1 MTKAEE
7 DSSHDRLYKDTQG
20 RSIAILTA
28 YKNSASDE
36 ENIKANSHLYI
47 KLRKTGYGVIKI
59 EKSADVRRANE
70 LFSSENHVNV
80 SNSPYILEGI
90 AQLVVGPQA
99 TLPTE
104 LDDDGNPVD
113 SFVKKIVT
121 PEKAERKILSNI
133 KGFRSD
139 MIYHGKMFEQDSI
152 IFKPLTD
159 ENAYLIGTS
168 DSDDGKNKQLFD
180 LGKWHPS
187 KFGEMFYKLK
197 NGHSSEQTSEEEE
210 YEFLKGNSFFSRGNS
225 SY

>member
-90 AQLVVGPQA
+90 AHLVVGPRA

-104 LDDDGNPVD
+104 LDDV
-113 SFVKKIVT
+113 ST
-121 PEKAERKILSNI
+121 P
-133 KGFRSD
+133 D
-139 MIYHGKMFEQDSI
+139 
-152 IFKPLTD
+152 
-159 ENAYLIGTS
+159 
-168 DSDDGKNKQLFD
+168 
-180 LGKWHPS
+180 
-187 KFGEMFYKLK
+187 
-197 NGHSSEQTSEEEE
+197 
-210 YEFLKGNSFFSRGNS
+210 
-225 SY
+225 